1 MFRLYILNATHVR
14 ILIGELSQPR
24 ASFCVF
30 ASNWANPC
38 MILVIGVFSWSDH
51 NPRQNVM
58 PPLFPP
64 SFDVHRMKSSVI
76 RFEEAQT
83 TISTLLT
90 MKSF

>member
-14 ILIGELSQPR
+14 ILIGEISQPR
-24 ASFCVF
+24 ASFHVF

-38 MILVIGVFSWSDH
+38 MIIVMRVVSWSDY

-64 SFDVHRMKSSVI
+64 SFDVLGMKSSVI
-76 RFEEAQT
+76 
-83 TISTLLT
+83 
-90 MKSF
+90 SFKEV